1 MNIVG
6 EEDGRGWTELSSLLP
21 PSATTSTMPHHT
33 ATEEWGKKSGC
44 VSLPIV
50 SCFSKQSPMT
60 KRKKKT
66 PSEPRSPLGFN
77 SIIPLPGS
85 LPHILY
91 FFGLVRPPLPSS
103 CPARAAEQ
111 GQQAEGWDDE
121 FRNAESAGRLGFQ
134 PRKHFPAEEE
144 ISRKR

>member
-1 MNIVG
+1 MDRAVF
-6 EEDGRGWTELSSLLP
+6 
-21 PSATTSTMPHHT
+21 PSASIRHYLHHAPPHCHRRG
-33 ATEEWGKKSGC
+33 GKKSGC

-60 KRKKKT
+60 KRRKNKK
-66 PSEPRSPLGFN
+66 PPLEPQSPLGFN

-134 PRKHFPAEEE
+134 PQKHFPAEEE